1 MMRLEDIGVVLDDKP
16 ILRSIH
22 FVWEKGENIALL
34 GPNGAGKSTL
44 LKVMAT
50 LIKPTS
56 GKLIL
61 PERISRNHWR
71 QLIGAVFQETF
82 LYGSLTAIENLQF
95 YAKLYHH
102 YDQNKIEELLSRV
115 GLWEMRKE
123 RVDSFSKG
131 MKQRLSLARAL
142 VHQPEYLLLDEP
154 FDGLDMKSTE
164 VISELFIDLKK
175 EGVRWILVSHDIRQ
189 AWSYCDRAIVLYQ
202 GQLNQEIIC
211 NDQSYKTFFADY
223 RAL

>member
-1 MMRLEDIGVVLDDKP
+1 MIRLEDIGVVLDDKP
-16 ILRSIH
+16 ILRSIR

-95 YAKLYHH
+95 YAKLYHR
-102 YDQNKIEELLSRV
+102 YDQKKIEELLSRV
-115 GLWEMRKE
+115 GLWKMRKE

-189 AWSYCDRAIVLYQ
+189 AWSYCDRAVVLYQ
-202 GQLNQEIIC
+202 GQLNQEINC
-211 NDQSYKTFFADY
+211 HDQSYKTFLTDY